1 MDYRDSD
8 RHGESYNTIFYGHNM
23 TNGTMFRAIK
33 DWFES
38 TDREATAPLINVEI
52 ITPQATYVYEIFS
65 AYRSDGSD
73 FITVSFRNNETY
85 TKFLKTILSR
95 SVLKRRTA
103 YDENTRIITLST
115 CTNSGRNEDERY
127 VVHCK
132 LIKIIKYS

>member
-1 MDYRDSD
+1 M
-8 RHGESYNTIFYGHNM
+8 
-23 TNGTMFRAIK
+23 
-33 DWFES
+33 
-38 TDREATAPLINVEI
+38 
-52 ITPQATYVYEIFS
+52 
-65 AYRSDGSD
+65 
-73 FITVSFRNNETY
+73 SFRDNETY